1 VVDVFISYSRTD
13 HAKVAMLA
21 RAVEDEGYEVWWD
34 ADLPPHQSYGDVIT
48 AKIGQAKAAIVV
60 WSAEAVQSE
69 WVRAEAD
76 MARNQKKLVQTA
88 LDKVMPPL
96 PFNQIQFAEI
106 GDWQGE
112 PDHRGW
118 RKVKASLAELCGTG
132 SAPAAPRPQV
142 AAPAS
147 PQTAR
152 AAPAA
157 SKAPLL
163 AGIAI
168 AAVGIAI
175 AAGFVLGQRGKDA
188 PAPAPTTTVTAVAE
202 AGAVG
207 AGTGEAGTGGA
218 GAAPIEEPL
227 PGISVELLPQSS
239 SRALTSADIADFGR
253 MKLRLA
259 RNEIFARNGRTF
271 RSPDLDA
278 YFRRFSWYRPRGYE
292 VTLTPLEQANVAF
305 LTRAEAAA
313 GR

>member
-1 VVDVFISYSRTD
+1 
-13 HAKVAMLA
+13 MLA

-106 GDWQGE
+106 GDWRGE

-132 SAPAAPRPQV
+132 SAPAAPRTQF
-142 AAPAS
+142 AAPA
-147 PQTAR
+147 PPLTTQAP
-152 AAPAA
+152 PAA
-157 SKAPLL
+157 SKAPLF

-168 AAVGIAI
+168 AATGIAI

-188 PAPAPTTTVTAVAE
+188 PVPAPATTVTAA
-202 AGAVG
+202 ALASGAP
-207 AGTGEAGTGGA
+207 AASPPRTTGGNS
-218 GAAPIEEPL
+218 GSAPAPAIEDPL
-227 PGISVELLPQSS
+227 PGVAVELLPQSS
-239 SRALTSADIADFGR
+239 SRLLGPADIADFGKAR
-253 MKLRLA
+253 LRLA
-259 RNEIFARNGRTF
+259 RNEIFARNGRAF

-278 YFRRFSWYRPRGYE
+278 YFRRFSWYRPGGYE